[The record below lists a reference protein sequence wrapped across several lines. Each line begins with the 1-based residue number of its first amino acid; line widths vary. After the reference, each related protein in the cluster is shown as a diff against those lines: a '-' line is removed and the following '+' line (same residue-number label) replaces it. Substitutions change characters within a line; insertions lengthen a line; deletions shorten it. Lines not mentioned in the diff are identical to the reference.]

1 MQALAVVLGRRAA
14 ANCGGAND
22 LGHGPASFNVPAA
35 ATFPILSTSD
45 AHIPIVQPTRNCN
58 MTTCVLVAD
67 SGAARIYLADKRLT
81 DFDLLE
87 ELANPEGRLTRSE
100 MASDRPGVQRNDG
113 GGSHGL
119 GGDRSPHDQASERFA
134 RSLCSK
140 MHDLHQAGR
149 IHELKIAAAPHF
161 LGLLRQHLHKD
172 CQAIL
177 GKTVNKDLLRADTAT
192 LAARLA

>member
-1 MQALAVVLGRRAA
+1 
-14 ANCGGAND
+14 
-22 LGHGPASFNVPAA
+22 
-35 ATFPILSTSD
+35 
-45 AHIPIVQPTRNCN
+45 
-58 MTTCVLVAD
+58 
-67 SGAARIYLADKRLT
+67 
-81 DFDLLE
+81 
-87 ELANPEGRLTRSE
+87 
-100 MASDRPGVQRNDG
+100 
-113 GGSHGL
+113 L